1 VPKVI
6 IGLMGMGMG
15 NWEMSKLLQLRLKCV
30 PMMIMTMMKEMLQR
44 KRPGSGGNSER
55 QLKGGYNNL

>member
-1 VPKVI
+1 
-6 IGLMGMGMG
+6 MGMGMG